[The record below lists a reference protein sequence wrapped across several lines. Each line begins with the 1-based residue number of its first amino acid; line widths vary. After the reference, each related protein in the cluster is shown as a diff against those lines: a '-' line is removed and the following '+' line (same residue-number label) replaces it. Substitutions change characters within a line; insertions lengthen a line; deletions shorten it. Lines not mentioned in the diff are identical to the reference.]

1 MDLINK
7 LNGEILDLHNASEI
21 LEDRIIERDARSLSG
36 MHNLLREM
44 HKSLGGMCRL
54 QRYKHHHH
62 HPDIP
67 GDS

>member
-7 LNGEILDLHNASEI
+7 LNGEILDLHNAFEI
-21 LEDRIIERDARSLSG
+21 LEDRIIERDAISLSG

-54 QRYKHHHH
+54 
-62 HPDIP
+62 
-67 GDS
+67 